1 MKNGFTLIELLVVIV
16 IVGILSTIAYVTI
29 DKSIKDSRNN
39 LYNVQL
45 NQIYDGTESWV
56 FDNITKLE
64 NKQVYCVK
72 LGTLED
78 EGYVEKGIINPK
90 TDKKFNAD
98 LYIKIT
104 QNISGYDY
112 LLVENNDGCE

>member
-29 DKSIKDSRNN
+29 DKSIKNSRNN

-90 TDKKFNAD
+90 TDKKFNTD

>member
-72 LGTLED
+72 LSTLED

-90 TDKKFNAD
+90 TDKKFNID